1 MSVFFNYRYEEK
13 NSHLEKMSCI
23 LIKDVG
29 YQITFLVSFLQST
42 RICDVLR
49 DLVSFVQ
56 FKKREKHPWWS
67 VIFSKITGS
76 KLSCNASDMLL
87 NPDIVEDNF
96 SNASSFIPAAT
107 SRNHEINQY
116 KKNPM
121 ICTSYVEL
129 LLLREWNY
137 ENEFNSRDLNGLG
150 M

>member
-1 MSVFFNYRYEEK
+1 M
-13 NSHLEKMSCI
+13 
-23 LIKDVG
+23 G
-29 YQITFLVSFLQST
+29 YQITFLVSCLQST
-42 RICDVLR
+42 RIRDVLR

-67 VIFSKITGS
+67 VIFSKVTGS
-76 KLSCNASDMLL
+76 KLSLNASDMLL

-96 SNASSFIPAAT
+96 SNVSSFIPALT